1 MNSPKLLI
9 SAVAAV
15 AAGFVF
21 AQSATPGTT
30 PSTSTAPNQ
39 GQVTPSTMP
48 PAGSTTR
55 RATDSTGATPAPASP
70 SSSTMERTNRD
81 AATGT
86 PARNADGSVPSATE
100 RAPRADR
107 N

>member
-21 AQSATPGTT
+21 AQSVTPGNT
-30 PSTSTAPNQ
+30 PSTTSTPNQ

-48 PAGSTTR
+48 PAGST
-55 RATDSTGATPAPASP
+55 GATTTPATP
-70 SSSTMERTNRD
+70 SNATMERTNRD
-81 AATGT
+81 AAAGT
-86 PARNADGSVPSATE
+86 PARNADGSQRSTTERGTNGNE